1 VDDWNSDAS
10 GRPRYCRQHEVHCGW
25 YGYPTQLA
33 LFTAYQTFVRIDG
46 RIPAD
51 DMAFFGAFGLPINI
65 YQIDTIHVTMQGMTR

>member
-1 VDDWNSDAS
+1 MTGTRTLPVVHGIVGNMKFTVD
-10 GRPRYCRQHEVHCGW
+10 
-25 YGYPTQLA
+25 
-33 LFTAYQTFVRIDG
+33 DG